1 MQATWLRGSIGVLC
15 AALCVA
21 AGCEA
26 QKAPEAQGPGALPKP
41 RADLTPR
48 LTAST
53 FLAHAGLLERQG
65 NYPAAAEQYA
75 RALELSPDLVMAHN
89 RRGIVLNR
97 LGRHDEATAHFRR
110 ALVLQPRDP
119 QLHNNLGF
127 SLLLQGD
134 LPAAEQ
140 ELARALELDPT
151 FRRARMNHAL
161 VLGKLGRDDEA
172 LSEFRLAGS
181 PEDAFYN
188 LAVLQ
193 ADRGRYG
200 DAARS
205 LEQALRLNP
214 AFADAREQLRQI
226 ARRAAQEEAATAV
239 ATDTPADGP
248 TLVTTDPDLPP
259 ELPADVLPETTAVAD
274 SAAPPAQAVAAAP
287 AQAEPASAAPL
298 PTPSA
303 VPDIQPA
310 ASIEPLPAPR
320 SVIERCT
327 PQTLT
332 DADRRQLAEEI
343 RQWAQAL
350 YGPPGAGPRRAD
362 TLSRWLGTSPDADW
376 FFGHR
381 PRGMG
386 WFGPDDW
393 QP

>member
-1 MQATWLRGSIGVLC
+1 MQATRLRGLIGVLC

-26 QKAPEAQGPGALPKP
+26 QKSPEAQGPGALPKP
-41 RADLTPR
+41 RADVTPR

-75 RALELSPDLVMAHN
+75 RALELSPDLVMGHN

-97 LGRHDEATAHFRR
+97 LGRHDEATVHFRR
-110 ALVLQPRDP
+110 AIVLQPRDP

-134 LPAAEQ
+134 LVAAEQ

-161 VLGKLGRDDEA
+161 VLGKLGRDDDA
-172 LSEFRLAGS
+172 LAEFRLAGS
-181 PEDAFYN
+181 EADALYN
-188 LAVLQ
+188 LAVIQ
-193 ADRGRYG
+193 ADRGRYA

-205 LEQALRLNP
+205 LEQALRLHP
-214 AFADAREQLRQI
+214 DFADAREQLRRI
-226 ARRAAQEEAATAV
+226 ARQAALEEAAAAV
-239 ATDTPADGP
+239 ATDTAADSPALAANG
-248 TLVTTDPDLPP
+248 PDLPP
-259 ELPADVLPETTAVAD
+259 ELPADLRPETTDVVD
-274 SAAPPAQAVAAAP
+274 SAAPPAQTVVAAP
-287 AQAEPASAAPL
+287 AQAEPAPTAPAQA
-298 PTPSA
+298 PSA
-303 VPDIQPA
+303 MPDIQPA

-332 DADRRQLAEEI
+332 DADRRRLAEEI

-350 YGPPGAGPRRAD
+350 YGPLGAGPRRPDAV
-362 TLSRWLGTSPDADW
+362 SNWYGTSADGEW
-376 FFGHR
+376 LFSHR
-381 PRGMG
+381 PRGKH
-386 WFGPDDW
+386 WFGRDDP